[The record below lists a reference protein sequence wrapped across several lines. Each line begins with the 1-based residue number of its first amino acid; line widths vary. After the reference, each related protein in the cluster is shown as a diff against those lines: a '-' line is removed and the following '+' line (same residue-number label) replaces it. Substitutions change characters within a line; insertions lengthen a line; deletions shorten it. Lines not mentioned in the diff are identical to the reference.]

1 MQPIMRNLTVAIG
14 SAAYLP
20 HDVVLD
26 IDDRHPLSHGA
37 LQLELTL
44 DGDTITS
51 ATPRIGFMHRSAE
64 KLFESR
70 DYRQIMMLANRH
82 DWLNAFHGEL
92 VIALALEEAL
102 GLTPPPR
109 ATWTRLLLAEM
120 NRISTH
126 LLFLSF
132 VTDVDLRGLRE
143 PMLEFQQ
150 RVSGSRIHPMINRI
164 GGLAH
169 GLDDADLAEVTRL
182 IDVVNAQLD
191 TVSTDHLHGSLR
203 GLASVSADVV
213 TAWNI
218 SGVTAMATGVTRDV
232 RFDQPYL
239 AYLELATLAPVPTD
253 TAGDA
258 LARYRC
264 LIDQIR
270 ASSAMIHAAMAK
282 LTELSGEDI
291 HVPLPKVVRL
301 PQSQTYVQVESPL
314 GATGA
319 LVVSAGDKTPWRLKL
334 NTPSFHLMQAL
345 QVIMPGNSIA
355 DCDHLLMSLPLV
367 IGDVDR

>member
-1 MQPIMRNLTVAIG
+1 MRVIMTTITMAIG
-14 SAAYLP
+14 SAAFLP
-20 HDVVLD
+20 HDVHLD
-26 IDDRHPLSHGA
+26 IDDRHPLSHGG
-37 LQLELTL
+37 LQLELDVN
-44 DGDTITS
+44 DGTI
-51 ATPRIGFMHRSAE
+51 AAANPRIGFMHRSAE

-126 LLFLSF
+126 MLFLSF
-132 VTDVDLRGLRE
+132 VTGVDLRALRE
-143 PMLEFQQ
+143 PLLTFQQ
-150 RVSGSRIHPMINRI
+150 QVSGSRIHPMINRI

-169 GLDDADLAEVTRL
+169 GLKPDE
-182 IDVVNAQLD
+182 
-191 TVSTDHLHGSLR
+191 
-203 GLASVSADVV
+203 VV
-213 TAWNI
+213 TATQLLADVATHLDAVGEDLEHSNVRGLGIVTPDVVKEWNI
-218 SGVTAMATGVTRDV
+218 SGVTAMAAGIARDI

-239 AYLELATLAPVPTD
+239 TYGELTHLAPSLTE
-253 TAGDA
+253 TTGDA

-264 LIDQIR
+264 LVEQIR
-270 ASSAMIHAAMAK
+270 ASSAMVGAAAEQLHA
-282 LTELSGEDI
+282 LSDSDI

-301 PQSQTYVQVESPL
+301 PQSQTYVHIESPL
-314 GATGA
+314 GSTGA

-345 QVIMPGNSIA
+345 KVILPGNLI
-355 DCDHLLMSLPLV
+355 DNCDQILMSLPLV